1 MFDEAISF
9 CLKNPASV
17 VYLIGKKNYLNPGE
31 RRKAFANGSVLYTA
45 RNPDN
50 LRKSY
55 VDCIFLDTDE
65 PLPEF
70 FEGSEVREI

>member
-1 MFDEAISF
+1 MLNEAISF

-17 VYLIGKKNYLNPGE
+17 VYLIGKKTYLRPGE

-45 RNPDN
+45 KHPDS

-55 VDCIFLDTDE
+55 VDCIFLDSDV
-65 PLPEF
+65 PLPEALSGAKI
-70 FEGSEVREI
+70 FEI

>member
-1 MFDEAISF
+1 MLNEAISF
-9 CLKNPASV
+9 YLKNPASV
-17 VYLIGKKNYLNPGE
+17 VYLIGKKNYLKPGE

-45 RNPDN
+45 GNPDN

-70 FEGSEVREI
+70 FEGSKVREI